1 MEQHQSQHVIQGK
14 VVTSDPPLLISND
27 MDPSGY
33 DYALSDGTDYAFSH
47 TSDNISIKQEP
58 ETDTPEDNKFL
69 NFAPPQFDELNML
82 VYEVLP
88 RLKLPEDG
96 RCVNPKISESCI
108 SPTSSLSEGQSSQ
121 STDKSYI
128 ELMSTSSGL
137 AYVDEGTKGS
147 HSASLSI
154 NEIRKEN
161 CDFAE
166 KGADSDATLSDD
178 EMRADHQRNQ
188 GPRKH
193 QLETDTQISSPKE
206 TLEILQHRSPKHTTQ
221 VVSPVSGRQDT
232 RGLKSRMSKRLRD
245 PKLNSFKCAKCLKDF
260 SSLFLLQRHETW
272 GCSSKSQTAS
282 CKSISCDQCSATFS
296 SQDQLNAHKTTV
308 CSEKPQRAWMNSLIF
323 KCLWCSVGF
332 DRLKNLEAHAKTCSA
347 NTLINNLQSPMANDM
362 HRRSVSVSTLNKQR
376 DVYKSSSNRQKV
388 STKTRKQPREKQF
401 KCDWCHS
408 GFTMKCNLI
417 THKRKYCHH
426 SPNSSISLGSNN
438 VPATVGVKR
447 RKLSESRFVPSR
459 VTQSRISESS
469 ASIQNVSTTKYLQTN
484 PKEFK
489 CNWCHAGFTT
499 RRDMIAHQRKRCRDA
514 PKSTTSKRQSN
525 PSDVN
530 VQVDGQVVNN
540 LSTVQLTC
548 EWCHKRFPGRRTSEE
563 HRCPSPNAPQSAL
576 SLSNRKRFKC
586 DLCHV
591 RFTRKSNIVQH
602 KKYSCPNAP
611 KSAGSNKAAHAVCD
625 LCNTRLSRPCLL
637 RRHKKLYCPNTSH
650 PKSAISNSAISKSA
664 ISRSDSDTSKSSKS
678 KLNIPSVKP
687 LSLRPTRSDLAN
699 SHNKLSCRTAP
710 KSATSNSPDIECNW
724 CHFRFSRK
732 DHLIRHQKCSCP
744 KAPKSVSS
752 HSTHYVCDLCHARFV
767 HVDYLTR
774 HKKKSCRHV
783 FPKICKPKPF
793 KCDWCTSG
801 FTRHNNLVQHKEKR
815 CRNAPKSDDTRA
827 KPHKPIDFK
836 A

>member
-1 MEQHQSQHVIQGK
+1 MESYQSHHVIQGK

-96 RCVNPKISESCI
+96 RCVKPQTSESCI
-108 SPTSSLSEGQSSQ
+108 SPTSSLREGQSSQ

-137 AYVDEGTKGS
+137 SCVV
-147 HSASLSI
+147 
-154 NEIRKEN
+154 
-161 CDFAE
+161 
-166 KGADSDATLSDD
+166 
-178 EMRADHQRNQ
+178 RADHQRNQ

-221 VVSPVSGRQDT
+221 VVSPVSGRHDT
-232 RGLKSRMSKRLRD
+232 RGLQSRMSKRLRD
-245 PKLNSFKCAKCLKDF
+245 PKLNSFKCAKCLNDF

-332 DRLKNLEAHAKTCSA
+332 DRLKNLEAHANTCSA
-347 NTLINNLQSPMANDM
+347 NTLINNLQRPMANDM
-362 HRRSVSVSTLNKQR
+362 NRRKLPVPALNKQR
-376 DVYKSSSNRQKV
+376 DASKSSNNKQKV
-388 STKTRKQPREKQF
+388 STKTRKQPRAKEF

-408 GFTMKCNLI
+408 EFTMKCNLI

-426 SPNSSISLGSNN
+426 SPNSSISLGSIN

-447 RKLSESRFVPSR
+447 RKLSENRFLPFR

-469 ASIQNVSTTKYLQTN
+469 ANKQNVSTTNRHQSHSN
-484 PKEFK
+484 PFK
-489 CNWCHAGFTT
+489 CNRCHAGFTT

-525 PSDVN
+525 VSDIN
-530 VQVDGQVVNN
+530 LQVDGQVVKNS
-540 LSTVQLTC
+540 STNQFTC
-548 EWCHKRFPGRRTSEE
+548 DWCHKRFTERSSVEQ
-563 HRCPSPNAPQSAL
+563 HKNSCHNAPQSVM
-576 SLSNRKRFKC
+576 SLSNRKLFKC
-586 DLCHV
+586 DWCHV
-591 RFTRKSNIVQH
+591 RFTRKTSIVGH
-602 KKYSCPNAP
+602 KMYSCPNAP
-611 KSAGSNKAAHAVCD
+611 KSEVSSNSEDVVCD
-625 LCNTRLSRPCLL
+625 LCNARLSRPCHLV
-637 RRHKKLYCPNTSH
+637 RHKKLHCPNTNH
-650 PKSAISNSAISKSA
+650 PKSAISKSA
-664 ISRSDSDTSKSSKS
+664 ISKSASATSKS
-678 KLNIPSVKP
+678 
-687 LSLRPTRSDLAN
+687 
-699 SHNKLSCRTAP
+699 
-710 KSATSNSPDIECNW
+710 PDSECNW
-724 CHFRFSRK
+724 CHFRFSTP
-732 DHLIRHQKCSCP
+732 DHLIRHQKRSCP
-744 KAPKSVSS
+744 KDPKSNSS
-752 HSTHYVCDLCHARFV
+752 DNVCDLCHARFV
-767 HVDYLTR
+767 HAYHLTR
-774 HKKKSCRHV
+774 HKKACPKAAKPECDLCHTKFSCAYAVIRHKEKSCKYV
-783 FPKICKPKPF
+783 FPKLCKVKPF

-801 FTRHNNLVQHKEKR
+801 FTRRNNLVQHKKKL
-815 CRNAPKSDDTRA
+815 CRNAPKSDDTSA
-827 KPHKPIDFK
+827 KPQKPIDFN